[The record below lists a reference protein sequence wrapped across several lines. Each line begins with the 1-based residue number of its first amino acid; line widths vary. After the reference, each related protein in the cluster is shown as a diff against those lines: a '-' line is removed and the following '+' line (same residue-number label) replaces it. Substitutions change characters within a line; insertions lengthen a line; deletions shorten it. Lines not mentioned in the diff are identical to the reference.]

1 MTEERI
7 KNSSTRDNSFVPMW
21 IGKSLMS
28 MYWYSLGPKNHTR
41 KIDNTRKDFKLYLH

>member
-1 MTEERI
+1 MTEERT

-28 MYWYSLGPKNHTR
+28 TVKYNV
-41 KIDNTRKDFKLYLH
+41 NLYISYELDK